1 VSEGT
6 PEAVYVAES
15 EEIPDGEAR
24 RIQSPDL
31 PEPVAVFNSGGG
43 FYALGDTCS
52 HGAASLSE
60 GWVEDCKVACPL
72 HFSEFDLTTGKPCSL
87 PAMAPVRA
95 YTVEQRG
102 QSLYLIPGLSTDPVG
117 DEAMPTPDIQGH

>member
-1 VSEGT
+1 MSEGT

-31 PEPVAVFNSGGG
+31 PEPVAVFNCGGG

-60 GWVEDCKVACPL
+60 GWVEDRKVACPL
-72 HFSEFDLTTGKPCSL
+72 HFSEFDLTTGRPCSL
-87 PAMAPVRA
+87 PAMAPVRT

-102 QSLYLIPGLSTDPVG
+102 PSLYLIPGLSTDPAG
-117 DEAMPTPDIQGH
+117 GEAMPTPDIQRH

>member
-1 VSEGT
+1 MSAGT
-6 PEAVYVAES
+6 PEAVYVAEA

-24 RIQSPDL
+24 RIQSPGL
-31 PEPVAVFNSGGG
+31 PEPVAVFNSGGR

-60 GWVEDCKVACPL
+60 GWIEDCKVACPL
-72 HFSEFDLTTGKPCSL
+72 HFSEFDLMTGKPCSL
-87 PAMAPVRA
+87 PAMTPVRT

-102 QSLYLIPGLSTDPVG
+102 QSLYLIPGTGPAG
-117 DEAMPTPDIQGH
+117 NETIRAPDIQRNGR